1 MWVADEDQGVSSPVL
16 PVFSREPDVP
26 MCTEGGKEGLGGV
39 QPIYG
44 EPERQAWM
52 KDAEWPALRVNQLK
66 VTQRSRHSPLSTR
79 QSGAGWE
86 HRKQQMVGTRAAGM
100 AFLVISFSCSLRF
113 SELGVWEQPEAGGQ
127 AAEGDGDAAQQSQA
141 ERLCLL
147 FPASCFCTKLCAGVM
162 PIPCAYAHPLEP
174 GGLPLPSP
182 CLGL

>member
-26 MCTEGGKEGLGGV
+26 MCTERGKEGLGGV

-52 KDAEWPALRVNQLK
+52 KDAEWPALRVTQLK
-66 VTQRSRHSPLSTR
+66 VTQRSCHSPLSTR

-100 AFLVISFSCSLRF
+100 AFLVISPAHYVSQNLVSGSSQRLEGRQLRVTGMLHSKARQRGSACCSLLPA
-113 SELGVWEQPEAGGQ
+113 SVQSCVLELCQSRVPMVILWNPEACP
-127 AAEGDGDAAQQSQA
+127 
-141 ERLCLL
+141 R
-147 FPASCFCTKLCAGVM
+147 P
-162 PIPCAYAHPLEP
+162 PLA
-174 GGLPLPSP
+174 
-182 CLGL
+182 